1 MSYFER
7 HLDISSPDRNP
18 QGRECESGSNPDRT
32 PHVSINQGSHHM
44 R

>member
-7 HLDISSPDRNP
+7 HLDISSRDRNP
-18 QGRECESGSNPDRT
+18 QGRECESGSNPGRT
-32 PHVSINQGSHHM
+32 PYVSINEWSHHM